1 MWKKKEEEDRKHF
14 ILQPFDA
21 LINEEALSGLAPPPG
36 RVAHAQRLPP
46 AVPAGVWDLLVP
58 AVGALC
64 GRQRRWLLLLL
75 LAVLAPPVAVLSVHS
90 TSEGD
95 VHQALAAGGQLAVR
109 AAAGRGGTGFRQEV
123 EEAEEEGDGHL
134 GVSGSVRHL
143 QETRGRAL
151 K

>member
-1 MWKKKEEEDRKHF
+1 M
-14 ILQPFDA
+14 
-21 LINEEALSGLAPPPG
+21 SGSAPPPG

-64 GRQRRWLLLLL
+64 SRQRRWLLL
-75 LAVLAPPVAVLSVHS
+75 AVLAPLVAVVSVRS

-109 AAAGRGGTGFRQEV
+109 APAGRGGTGFRQEV
-123 EEAEEEGDGHL
+123 EEVEEEGDGHL

-143 QETRGRAL
+143 QETQGRAL
-151 K
+151 R